1 MRPGQRFRLKAA
13 SDRLWLSAI
22 AGCLMLVVGVPNLKS
37 APYFQDKDQTYTV
50 PVIRRVAPKFDVP
63 PDVAIE
69 FDRFFAAYSEQLRK
83 SLHAANGVRW
93 EYSVT
98 LAPQSGRKN
107 RLRIVV
113 TGSGGP
119 VRVHIGSCSPRGALR
134 SVPGLVKR
142 SVALWRDP
150 ILGAMV
156 GGDAAALET
165 ILPGSLRK

>member
-1 MRPGQRFRLKAA
+1 MPGQLFRLRAA
-13 SDRLWLSAI
+13 SGRLWLAAI
-22 AGCLMLVVGVPNLKS
+22 AGCMILVVGVPNLKS
-37 APYFQDKDQTYTV
+37 APYFQDKDQTSAV
-50 PVIRRVAPKFDVP
+50 PGIRRVAPKFDVP

-69 FDRFFAAYSEQLRK
+69 FDRFFAAYGEQLRK
-83 SLHAANGVRW
+83 SLQAASGVRW

-98 LAPQSGRKN
+98 LAPQGGGKN

-119 VRVHIGSCSPRGALR
+119 VRVQIGSCSPRGALR

-150 ILGAMV
+150 IFGAMA
-156 GGDAAALET
+156 GGDASALET
-165 ILPGSLRK
+165 ILPGTLRK